1 MGNVIIT
8 CALTGAQQGKEANPN
23 LPEQPDEVIEQGLAA
38 WRAGAAILH
47 IHARNKDGKPT
58 GDVNVFKEI
67 VDGLRSAG
75 CDAVLNLS
83 TGGAVAGLSLEER
96 LRVIPEIKPEIASF
110 SLGSGCLLG
119 RYDYDQKEWLRD
131 RYVPLFPTYQE
142 MVTTAEFF
150 RENTT
155 KPELEI
161 YHAGMINNLKT
172 LDRIGVFEHPML
184 VNLVMGIP
192 GEVSPAEV
200 RDLIFLVDS
209 LPDTANWHVT
219 GIGGKNHFRITLAAV
234 LLGGHLR
241 VGMEDNL
248 FIERGVPA
256 ENNAQLVEKAVRLL
270 KELGESPASPA
281 EARKILEV

>member
-1 MGNVIIT
+1 MGNVIVT

-23 LPEQPDEVIEQGLAA
+23 LPEQPAEIIEQCLAA
-38 WRAGAAILH
+38 WRTGAAILH
-47 IHARNKDGKPT
+47 IHARDKNGKPT
-58 GDVNVFKEI
+58 GDVNIFAEI

-75 CDAVLNLS
+75 CDAILNLS
-83 TGGAVAGLSLEER
+83 TGGAVAGIPLEER
-96 LRVIPEIKPEIASF
+96 LKIIPELKPEIASF
-110 SLGSGCLLG
+110 SVGSGCLLG
-119 RYDYDQKEWLRD
+119 RYDYEQKEWLRD
-131 RYVPLFPTYQE
+131 RYVPLFPTYKE
-142 MVTTAEFF
+142 METTAEFF
-150 RENTT
+150 RENGT

-172 LDRIGVFEHPML
+172 LDKIGVFKHPML
-184 VNLVMGIP
+184 INLVMGIP

-209 LPDTANWHVT
+209 LPDNVNWHVT

-234 LLGGHLR
+234 LLDGHLR

-248 FIERGVPA
+248 YVERGVLA

-270 KELGESPASPA
+270 NELGESPASPA
-281 EARKILEV
+281 EARTILGI